1 MAATLF
7 SSLFNIVFD
16 YILMFPL
23 GLAMK
28 GAALAT
34 GFSPVVGIL
43 ICCIHFFSRKSTIK
57 LIPVL
62 PSIKKLIYSCQVG
75 VSAFVGEISSGVITV
90 TFNMIIL
97 NLAGNT
103 GVAAYGVVANT
114 SLVAVALFNGI
125 AQGSQPL
132 ISRSY
137 GRGEEQ
143 NVRSLLKMALT
154 TALGLGFL
162 LMIFIF
168 FSAPAV
174 TAVFNSEHDLQL
186 AAYADSGLRLYF
198 IGFLFAGINIVGTA
212 ALSAV
217 ESVKYA
223 FCASISRGF
232 VATIFF
238 AFVLSAC
245 FKMTGI
251 WLAFPAAEFATMFIT
266 LSGLLCFTKQKGG
279 MYHAK
284 D

>member
-1 MAATLF
+1 
-7 SSLFNIVFD
+7 
-16 YILMFPL
+16 
-23 GLAMK
+23 
-28 GAALAT
+28 
-34 GFSPVVGIL
+34 
-43 ICCIHFFSRKSTIK
+43 
-57 LIPVL
+57 
-62 PSIKKLIYSCQVG
+62 
-75 VSAFVGEISSGVITV
+75 
-90 TFNMIIL
+90 
-97 NLAGNT
+97 
-103 GVAAYGVVANT
+103 
-114 SLVAVALFNGI
+114 
-125 AQGSQPL
+125 
-132 ISRSY
+132 
-137 GRGEEQ
+137 
-143 NVRSLLKMALT
+143 MALT

-245 FKMTGI
+245 FKMDRDLAGI
-251 WLAFPAAEFATMFIT
+251 SRCGICYNVYHFKWIIVFYKAERWNVSCKR
-266 LSGLLCFTKQKGG
+266 LSRQTQTRL
-279 MYHAK
+279 
-284 D
+284 

>member
-1 MAATLF
+1 
-7 SSLFNIVFD
+7 
-16 YILMFPL
+16 
-23 GLAMK
+23 
-28 GAALAT
+28 
-34 GFSPVVGIL
+34 
-43 ICCIHFFSRKSTIK
+43 
-57 LIPVL
+57 
-62 PSIKKLIYSCQVG
+62 
-75 VSAFVGEISSGVITV
+75 
-90 TFNMIIL
+90 MIIL

-154 TALGLGFL
+154 TALGLGVL

-198 IGFLFAGINIVGTA
+198 IGFLFAGIITCPFAISSLNSSTEIFSLA
-212 ALSAV
+212 ATFFIS
-217 ESVKYA
+217 SVIIPFLA
-223 FCASISRGF
+223 ASICVVYS
-232 VATIFF
+232 TTN
-238 AFVLSAC
+238 S
-245 FKMTGI
+245 
-251 WLAFPAAEFATMFIT
+251 
-266 LSGLLCFTKQKGG
+266 S
-279 MYHAK
+279 
-284 D
+284 

>member
-1 MAATLF
+1 MT
-7 SSLFNIVFD
+7 
-16 YILMFPL
+16 
-23 GLAMK
+23 
-28 GAALAT
+28 
-34 GFSPVVGIL
+34 
-43 ICCIHFFSRKSTIK
+43 
-57 LIPVL
+57 
-62 PSIKKLIYSCQVG
+62 
-75 VSAFVGEISSGVITV
+75 
-90 TFNMIIL
+90 
-97 NLAGNT
+97 
-103 GVAAYGVVANT
+103 
-114 SLVAVALFNGI
+114 
-125 AQGSQPL
+125 
-132 ISRSY
+132 
-137 GRGEEQ
+137 
-143 NVRSLLKMALT
+143 LT

-174 TAVFNSEHDLQL
+174 TAVFNSEHDLLL

-223 FCASISRGF
+223 FCASIS
-232 VATIFF
+232 TIFF

>member
-1 MAATLF
+1 
-7 SSLFNIVFD
+7 
-16 YILMFPL
+16 
-23 GLAMK
+23 
-28 GAALAT
+28 
-34 GFSPVVGIL
+34 
-43 ICCIHFFSRKSTIK
+43 
-57 LIPVL
+57 
-62 PSIKKLIYSCQVG
+62 
-75 VSAFVGEISSGVITV
+75 
-90 TFNMIIL
+90 
-97 NLAGNT
+97 
-103 GVAAYGVVANT
+103 
-114 SLVAVALFNGI
+114 
-125 AQGSQPL
+125 
-132 ISRSY
+132 
-137 GRGEEQ
+137 
-143 NVRSLLKMALT
+143 MALT
-154 TALGLGFL
+154 TALGLGVL

-212 ALSAV
+212 
-217 ESVKYA
+217 
-223 FCASISRGF
+223 ASISRGF